1 MSLFSFSSEENV
13 KMIWEDAD
21 LTEEHRRIASIVKS
35 HTSNK
40 EKKNLFHDLTVR
52 LAAGERLSL
61 LEEIAHL
68 SKAERSCLVVVDN
81 KTSYTIESSSIAIFG
96 VPRRS
101 GVTEILPNIKYGFR
115 FKKSRF
121 SLKGCAGIQTIVV
134 RKSNTSK
141 LCFLVAFRNYTIQ
154 LKNSRNKVAFLYMK
168 DCITEADVQF
178 FEKIMR
184 NVEPNPDVLGCYP
197 SGKYDCTF
205 KATIASEQP
214 AFSMEFNNILIDIS
228 MTQDFAAEVKVI
240 ISTKVAIEEMTRETK
255 KSLEE
260 TSSESS
266 SEEVMKM
273 PNEPSLEENESSED
287 TKKKLRRCYI
297 M

>member
-21 LTEEHRRIASIVKS
+21 LTEEHRRIARIVKS

-81 KTSYTIESSSIAIFG
+81 KTSYTI
-96 VPRRS
+96 
-101 GVTEILPNIKYGFR
+101 
-115 FKKSRF
+115 
-121 SLKGCAGIQTIVV
+121 
-134 RKSNTSK
+134 
-141 LCFLVAFRNYTIQ
+141 
-154 LKNSRNKVAFLYMK
+154 KNSRNKVAFLYMK

-240 ISTKVAIEEMTRETK
+240 ISTKVAIEEMKEKTT
-255 KSLEE
+255 SLLYYV
-260 TSSESS
+260 TCHDY
-266 SEEVMKM
+266 
-273 PNEPSLEENESSED
+273 N
-287 TKKKLRRCYI
+287 C
-297 M
+297 